1 MNLYKTI
8 TRYPRPVIAIFILH
22 LFLFTN
28 NSVRAEKMIWNKE
41 SGWVDVQKLTKD
53 TLDQRYRRA
62 LALITDQQYIYGIK
76 ELKEIIKDAPD
87 SEFTEPAMF
96 NIAHAFS
103 LASDYKKA
111 FNTYEEFLNNNPGSR
126 RTEEVIEKQYNLAI
140 TQMEGLETRAAIRM
154 FEKIIEHNPLGSYA
168 ADSQVKIADCNRK
181 LKKFDVAI
189 ENYET
194 LIEEFSDSAWV
205 PYAQYQ
211 IPICKV
217 EDERRQDRNYG
228 LLTEAEDGFE
238 DYMANNPTGTLVDDV
253 KKKMDE
259 IMTAKAEREYEI
271 GEFYLRRKKPKAA
284 KVYFEM
290 VEKEFSGTVWAIKA
304 SQKLQFLED
313 IGAIRK

>member
-8 TRYPRPVIAIFILH
+8 AKYPKPLLAIFIIPVL
-22 LFLFTN
+22 LFADNT
-28 NSVRAEKMIWNKE
+28 VWAEKMIWNKE

-62 LALITDQQYIYGIK
+62 LAFITDQQYIYGIK
-76 ELKEIIKDAPD
+76 ELEKIIKDAPD
-87 SEFTEPAMF
+87 SEFVEPAMF

-111 FNTYEEFLNNNPGSR
+111 FKTYEEFLNNNPGSR
-126 RTEEVIEKQYNLAI
+126 RTEEVIQKQYNLAI
-140 TQMEGLETRAAIRM
+140 TQMEGLETKAAIRM

-168 ADSQVKIADCNRK
+168 ADSQVKTADCYRK
-181 LKKFDVAI
+181 LKRFDVAI
-189 ENYET
+189 ENYER
-194 LIEEFSDSAWV
+194 LMEEYSDSAWV

-217 EDERRQDRNYG
+217 EDERRQNRNYG

-253 KKKMDE
+253 KKKMNE

-271 GEFYLRRKKPKAA
+271 AEFYLRRKKPKSA
-284 KVYFEM
+284 KIYFEI
-290 VEKEFSGTVWAIKA
+290 VEKDFTGTVWAIKA
-304 SQKLQFLED
+304 SQKLQFLRD
-313 IGAIRK
+313 IGAIK